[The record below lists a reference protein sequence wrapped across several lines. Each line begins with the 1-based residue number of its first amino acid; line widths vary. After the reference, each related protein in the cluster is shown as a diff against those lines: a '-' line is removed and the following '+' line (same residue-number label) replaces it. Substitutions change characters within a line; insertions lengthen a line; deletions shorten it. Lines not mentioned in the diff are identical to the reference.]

1 MKRIAGILAA
11 VLLWGVSGASAAETM
26 REGLWEI
33 RSQTEM
39 PGMPMK
45 LPASTIRHCYTKE
58 DVKDQKRMVNTDK
71 NCKMTEY
78 KVTGNKAT
86 WAMVCTGE
94 QSGTFSGV
102 TIFSKDAYTST
113 MKMKSQGYSMTMRVQ
128 AKRIGECP
136 KK

>member
-1 MKRIAGILAA
+1 MKR
-11 VLLWGVSGASAAETM
+11 LLVCLLSVAMMLPAGASAAETM

-33 RSQTEM
+33 TSQSEM

-71 NCKMTEY
+71 NCKLTDY

-86 WAMVCTGE
+86 WAMVCTGQ
-94 QSGTFSGV
+94 QSGTFSGE
-102 TIFSKDAYTST
+102 TIFGKDAYTST
-113 MKMKSQGYSMTMRVQ
+113 MKMKSQGYTMTMKVK
-128 AKRIGECP
+128 AKRIGNCP
-136 KK
+136 